1 MFEWILVGIC
11 LLLTGIAAV
20 VSVYSY
26 KLNKREMGIL
36 LSYDITSKVFS
47 SKLCNTDVSIEC
59 AVKNLKNYSSFEEL
73 VGKEV
78 FD

>member
-26 KLNKREMGIL
+26 KLSKKEMGML
-36 LSYDITSKVFS
+36 LSSDITSKVFS

-59 AVKNLKNYSSFEEL
+59 AVKNLKNYTSFEEL